1 MTDQLPSAPAPPFP
15 ASPAPLLSIIIVN
28 WNTKDLLAKCLESI
42 YETVEGLTFEVLV
55 VDNASTDGSAAMVRR
70 RFPQVRLIE
79 NDENVGFA
87 RANNQAIRC
96 ARGRYVLL
104 LNSDTEV
111 VPGSIANMVTEL
123 ETQPDV
129 GITSVCLAFPGG
141 SPQFCYGRFPNLYTE
156 FRSLFGMHR
165 WDLSC
170 WGKINAPRE
179 VDWVSG
185 ACLMARKGMLDE
197 IGLLDEKFFMFGEE
211 VDLCYRAKEA
221 GWRICLVPSD
231 PVIHVRAGSTGKT
244 SGRLLRLYRGKLR
257 YFRKHLGQAQTQL
270 LLLMIHISALGK
282 LMLYSALSLSKPEYV
297 RLRHLWAQILTVILK
312 DGLG

>member
-1 MTDQLPSAPAPPFP
+1 MD
-15 ASPAPLLSIIIVN
+15 LSIIIVN
-28 WNTKDLLAKCLESI
+28 WNTKDLLAKCLDSI
-42 YETVEGLTFEVLV
+42 YQTVEGLAFEVLV

-87 RANNQAIRC
+87 RANNQAIRR

-129 GITSVCLAFPGG
+129 GITSVCLASPDG
-141 SPQFCYGRFPNLYTE
+141 SPQFCYGSFPSLFAE
-156 FRSLFGMHR
+156 FRSLFGLHR

-185 ACLMARKGMLDE
+185 ACLMARKAMLDE
-197 IGLLDEKFFMFGEE
+197 IGLLDEEFFMFGEE
-211 VDLCYRAKEA
+211 VDLCYRAKDA

-231 PVIHVRAGSTGKT
+231 PVVHVRAGSTGKT
-244 SGRLLRLYRGKLR
+244 SKRLLRLYHGKLR
-257 YFRKHLGQAQTQL
+257 YSRKHLGQVQTKL
-270 LLLMIHISALGK
+270 LLLMIQLSALGK
-282 LMLYSALSLSKPEYV
+282 LAFYGAFSLANPEYV
-297 RLRHLWAQILTVILK
+297 PHRHLWTEVLAVILK
-312 DGLG
+312 GGLE